1 MQKEIFLLFIM
12 SIILCS
18 NNGFSQSLNGHEYVD
33 LGLPSGT
40 KWAKCNIGA
49 KTETDFGYYFAWGG
63 TKSKNTFTEE
73 NYNYEKQ
80 ESYVDSDG
88 FTHNRD
94 KNIVSI
100 SGDSK
105 YDAATA
111 NWGKGWSMP
120 TREQFDELIYNCNWE
135 WVSKN
140 GVYGYKVTG
149 NNGKYIF
156 LPATGCRLWSNILNE
171 GEQGDY
177 WSGSLDKK
185 TSGNPYHLYFLSYG
199 PGTDDSFGFYGY
211 SIRPIYGCSRISSV
225 ESQAFEYAAH
235 LPSGNDSKGETKENV
250 EPTQTSRTDGR
261 VNFGGLF
268 GGSGSGN
275 GNPGWW
281 GGSGSGGGSG
291 TGPAGG
297 VGGSIGNRKVISKVY
312 PENKDNM
319 TGTVKLKITVNEK
332 GIVETAEP
340 TSETTCSECVPF
352 AIKAVKQWKY
362 EAKPGSGTQTGI
374 VTVEYKLR

>member
-1 MQKEIFLLFIM
+1 MQKKIFVLFIM

-49 KTETDFGYYFAWGG
+49 KTETDFGYYFAWGE
-63 TKSKNTFTEE
+63 TNPKNSFTEE

-94 KNIVSI
+94 KNIVCI

-111 NWGKGWSMP
+111 NWGNGWSMP
-120 TREQFDELIYNCNWE
+120 TKEQFDELIYKCNWE

-156 LPATGCRLWSNILNE
+156 LPAAESRQWPNLLNE

-177 WSGSLDKK
+177 WSGSLNKNRY
-185 TSGNPYHLYFLSYG
+185 GNPYHLYFFSSG
-199 PGTDDSFGFYGY
+199 PGMDDSFGFYGY
-211 SIRPIYGCSRISSV
+211 SIRPVYGSLQVDNSNPSI
-225 ESQAFEYAAH
+225 ESQAIEDAAH
-235 LPSGNDSKGETKENV
+235 LPSGNDSKGETHENV
-250 EPTQTSRTDGR
+250 EPIPTSRTEGC
-261 VNFGGLF
+261 VNFVGVGR
-268 GGSGSGN
+268 SGSG
-275 GNPGWW
+275 P
-281 GGSGSGGGSG
+281 
-291 TGPAGG
+291 GG
-297 VGGSIGNRKVISKVY
+297 VGGSIGSRKVAKVL
-312 PENKDNM
+312 PENKDNL

-340 TSETTCSECVPF
+340 ASGTNCSECVPF

-362 EAKPGSGTQTGI
+362 EEKLGSGTQTGV
-374 VTVEYKLR
+374 VTIEFKLK